1 MSDSLS
7 AQKRVVGQ
15 YVLERRIGEGGMAEV
30 WLARHRSLETPAAI
44 KFLNSMYAGQP
55 EIEARFLGEGK
66 LQARL
71 TQLNVHG
78 ANILPVFDYMEEE
91 GRSYLVMRYIEGFGL
106 DDRIRRANGPLPTEE
121 VLSISRDVLGAMG
134 YAHSQGV
141 IHRDVKPSNVLLE
154 NGKRA
159 FLMDFGIA
167 LARNVADRRTRIG
180 AVLGTPHYMSPEQIE
195 ASRDVTPV
203 SDIYSFGCVLY
214 EMLTGQTPFDPHN
227 EATDFDIR
235 RMHVSEM
242 PRSPDKLNASAPREL
257 TEITLRCLA
266 KRPGDRFPDCETIL
280 RQLGG
285 RAPRSGTVVLDTSSF
300 RSDPGH
306 TVTEI
311 PVQPNQH
318 ATSNSGTIRLPP
330 GMSPQT
336 PPVPQREAQPV
347 PAPPVQR
354 VAPRVAAAPAE
365 VSREGKSTGQGTGS
379 GIGPGIEEMR
389 RRKKKKQ
396 TLGMIGAAF
405 AAALVLS
412 GGIAIWQ
419 HEKPAAQETVTSQTS
434 ATQPNSTAPSHPNV
448 APSAVKSAAKQAT
461 ARNMQKAVPPPAVN
475 QPSANSA
482 PPEANAP
489 STTQPASGAL
499 RWIGS
504 VTPNQ
509 VITFYPTGRVSAGM
523 VRGLIYPEQPLK
535 IDVQPAAMYDVLQT
549 PSAGNQW
556 ELVLRAR
563 YSGDASASIRWAV
576 AGH

>member
-1 MSDSLS
+1 MNDSLS

-44 KFLNSMYAGQP
+44 KFLNVMYAGQP

-71 TQLNVHG
+71 TQLNVHR

-266 KRPGDRFPDCETIL
+266 KRPADRFPDCETIL

-285 RAPRSGTVVLDTSSF
+285 RAAPRSGTVVLETSSF
-300 RSDPGH
+300 GSDLGH
-306 TVTEI
+306 TVAEI
-311 PVQPNQH
+311 PVQANPH

-330 GMSPQT
+330 VMPPQT
-336 PPVPQREAQPV
+336 PPVSPREVQPV
-347 PAPPVQR
+347 PALPVQR
-354 VAPRVAAAPAE
+354 AAPVVAAAPAE
-365 VSREGKSTGQGTGS
+365 ISREAKSTGSGTGS
-379 GIGPGIEEMR
+379 GIEEMR
-389 RRKKKKQ
+389 RLKKKKQ

-419 HEKPAAQETVTSQTS
+419 HEKPATQETVASQTP
-434 ATQPNSTAPSHPNV
+434 AAQPNSTAPSHPNA
-448 APSAVKSAAKQAT
+448 APPAVKSGAKQPP
-461 ARNMQKAVPPPAVN
+461 ARSMQKPVPAPVTN
-475 QPSANSA
+475 QPSPNSA
-482 PPEANAP
+482 PPAANTP
-489 STTQPASGAL
+489 STAQPASGAL

-509 VITFYPTGRVSAGM
+509 IITFYPTGRVSAGM
-523 VRGLIYPEQPLK
+523 LRGLIYPEQPLK

-549 PSAGNQW
+549 PSAANQW
-556 ELVLRAR
+556 QLILRAR